1 MNTNI
6 FNFTFIIPHYNIP
19 NLLMRCLKSIPER
32 EDIQVIVIDDCS
44 PDADTYMSR
53 FPELSRANLEFYST
67 TKGGSAGRARNV
79 GLDHAKGKWLL
90 FADSDDFFVKEIEEF
105 LEKYLDA
112 EEDVIYYNYDSVM
125 SDDITK
131 PSGRDLA
138 FKKYFTNFSENEPY
152 FRCLHASPWGKMVR
166 RQLVDLNNI
175 RFDETRWT
183 NDYFFSVNVGL
194 KAKKIKVVD
203 QVLYYLTERTGSLCY
218 KFCDTLEELKVRSE
232 VVFRTQGLIA
242 KSPYYYIDNNIVY
255 FLKLQYR
262 RDKRLFKYY
271 FKKLDTIGMSKTKTA
286 RKISRGFSKKQKI
299 IFLTFIFFKCFL

>member
-1 MNTNI
+1 
-6 FNFTFIIPHYNIP
+6 
-19 NLLMRCLKSIPER
+19 MRCLKSIPIR
-32 EDIQVIVIDDCS
+32 EDIQVIVVDDCS
-44 PDADTYMSR
+44 PDADTYKTR
-53 FPELSRANLEFYST
+53 FPELSRPNLEFYST
-67 TKGGSAGRARNV
+67 PKGGSAGRARNV

-90 FADSDDFFVKEIEEF
+90 FADSDDFFDKEIEEF
-105 LEKYLDA
+105 LDKHLDA

-125 SDDITK
+125 SDDISK

-166 RQLVDLNNI
+166 RHLVDLNKI

-203 QVLYYLTERTGSLCY
+203 QVLYYLTERTGSLCN
-218 KFCDTLEELKVRSE
+218 KFCETLEELKVRSE
-232 VVFRTQGLIA
+232 VVFRTQGVIA
-242 KSPYYYIDNNIVY
+242 KSPYYYIDNNIVF

-262 RDKRLFKYY
+262 RDKQLFKHY
-271 FKKLDTIGMSKTKTA
+271 FKKLDTLGMSKTKTA
-286 RKISRGFSKKQKI
+286 RKICRGFSKKQKV
-299 IFLTFIFFKCFL
+299 IFLTFILFKCFLCK